1 MRIEVLCEDKSS
13 VRVLKKILGD
23 ILFFGREALF
33 PAGVRAAAESTAGAK
48 GFALWP
54 GVSEKSEH
62 QLSCNGVVLD
72 IHPHRGKGY
81 IPANLFE
88 KPEYSRSG
96 LLNLLPAKLRA
107 YSHLDRDEALI
118 VCVVLDSDDDD
129 KDCLYQKIEAL
140 IRHCAPENF
149 FVIGI
154 SVEEME
160 AWLLGDPLAIRQAFP
175 EADTSLLKTYSQDS
189 VCGTWELLAQ
199 IIEGREKGRELAH
212 IGYPAVGIFKAK
224 WAESI
229 APWLDPERNQSPSLK
244 NFLDRFRSIVRLAAE
259 NDRSGRAAKQT
270 SKQDEV

>member
-23 ILFFGREALF
+23 LLFFGHEPLF
-33 PAGVRAAAESTAGAK
+33 PAAVQAAVESIPGGK
-48 GFALWP
+48 GLALWP
-54 GVSEKSEH
+54 GVSEESEH
-62 QLSCNGVVLD
+62 LLSQNGVVLD

-107 YSHLDRDEALI
+107 YAHLNREEGLI

-129 KDCLYQKIEAL
+129 VNRLYQKIEAL
-140 IRHCAPENF
+140 IRHCAPGRF

-160 AWLLGDPLAIRQAFP
+160 AWLLGDPLALRQAFP
-175 EADTSLLKTYSQDS
+175 EADLALLKSYTQDGI
-189 VCGTWELLAQ
+189 CGTWELLAQ
-199 IIEGREKGRELAH
+199 IIEGQEEGRELAR
-212 IGYPAVGIFKAK
+212 IGYPAVGIYKAK
-224 WAESI
+224 WAEAI
-229 APWLDPERNQSPSLK
+229 APWLDPERNQSPSLQ
-244 NFLDRFRSIVRLAAE
+244 NFIHRFRTMVRLAAG

-270 SKQDEV
+270 SKQDDA